1 MRTSKISQE
10 TTKILNAT
18 RSNPTRRSTRT
29 SLSNLASSMT
39 DTTETTNELVDIE
52 DAIPTTR
59 KRKRDSTPRTP
70 IKKSPNKTIIKT
82 ETGDTLTFS
91 PSPAKAS
98 RVRKPARKIKNEET
112 GEVEIHAPNDWA
124 ELYSVMKEMRT
135 TGAATNAAVDTMGCE
150 RMAQKHVTPKIKRF
164 QTLIALMLSSQTKDT
179 TNAVAMNRLYN
190 ELPAWQE
197 GEEKGLTL
205 ENILAVDPKLLNEL
219 IWVVGFHNNKTKYI
233 KAAAEIL
240 RDKWNGD
247 IPDSIEGLM
256 SLPGVGPKMAYL
268 CLSVAWG
275 RTEGIGVDVHV
286 HRITNMWG
294 WNKTKNPEETRLA
307 LQAWL
312 PKELW
317 HEINWLMVGL
327 GQTICLPV
335 GRKCGDCELG
345 LRGLCKAAERSK
357 VTLGRKI
364 KEEKLKKEKIK
375 KDEDGEVVAKEET
388 VKIEEV
394 DVGDVVVNAGE
405 GEKVVVD
412 GVPEG
417 DVMEGLIKEEE
428 KEALEDIAN
437 APGELEKTPKK
448 KRSKR

>member
-10 TTKILNAT
+10 TTKFLNAT
-18 RSNPTRRSTRT
+18 RSNPTRRSTRS
-29 SLSNLASSMT
+29 SLSNLASSLT
-39 DTTETTNELVDIE
+39 DSNEAANDPVDIE

-59 KRKRDSTPRTP
+59 KRKREPTPRTP

-82 ETGDTLTFS
+82 ETEDTLTFS

-98 RVRKPARKIKNEET
+98 RVRKPARKIKNEKT
-112 GEVEIHAPNDWA
+112 GEVEIHPPNDWA

-179 TNAVAMNRLYN
+179 ANAVAMNRLYN
-190 ELPAWQE
+190 ELPAWKE
-197 GEEKGLTL
+197 GEAGGLTL

-219 IWVVGFHNNKTKYI
+219 IWVVGFHNNKTRYI

-240 RDKWNGD
+240 RDEWQGD

-294 WNKTKNPEETRLA
+294 WNKTKNPEATRLA

-335 GRKCGDCELG
+335 GRKCGECELG

-357 VTLGRKI
+357 ITLGRKI
-364 KEEKLKKEKIK
+364 KEDKIK
-375 KDEDGEVVAKEET
+375 KDEEGDVIEKTET
-388 VKIEEV
+388 VKEEVV
-394 DVGDVVVNAGE
+394 DVGEMAVNAGE
-405 GEKVVVD
+405 DVKVAVD

-417 DVMEGLIKEEE
+417 DVTEGLTKEEE
-428 KEALEDIAN
+428 KKVLDDIAN
-437 APGELEKTPKK
+437 APGELEKTSKR
-448 KRSKR
+448 RSKR